1 MAIKEALV
9 GGVEKAFSV
18 LDSLL
23 ENVIFNVHV
32 DVLYDVASGRQY
44 ILDEDGVTKNFNFGD
59 NVDRGI
65 AVQSLVEQVTK
76 GFIGGSVSSAPNVG
90 EGSGL
95 KSKQGFELLI
105 KVSDMP
111 GGLEFRRGL
120 EVLVGDAEVRCV
132 IDSFALDPAKVVWVL
147 FVERRA

>member
-59 NVDRGI
+59 SVDRGI

-76 GFIGGSVSSAPNVG
+76 GFIGGSASSAPPTKA
-90 EGSGL
+90 S
-95 KSKQGFELLI
+95 LI
-105 KVSDMP
+105 AILTSH
-111 GGLEFRRGL
+111 
-120 EVLVGDAEVRCV
+120 
-132 IDSFALDPAKVVWVL
+132 
-147 FVERRA
+147 